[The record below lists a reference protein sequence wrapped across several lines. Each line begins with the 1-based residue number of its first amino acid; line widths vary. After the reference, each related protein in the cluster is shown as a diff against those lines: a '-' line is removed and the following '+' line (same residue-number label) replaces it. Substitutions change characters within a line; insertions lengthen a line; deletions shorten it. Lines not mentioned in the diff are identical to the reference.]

1 MKKKQRKQNKKK
13 KTKHDSTVTQKPT
26 QKPISST
33 TLSSSPILTEL
44 LGAQMESLL
53 CLSTQTEG
61 DGATV
66 CKEIDDLALS
76 GPGNFLNNDDYHAW
90 CIDDK
95 GLICDYSSAQLVM
108 KSYHG
113 TSDMI
118 RRPFTAHEIPK
129 MLAHCDKIY
138 DAYLEGIAAEF
149 GGDVEAAEKALL
161 SMIDT
166 PLFPLGNCYIRAK
179 LLHKSNPKK
188 YSLVI
193 GSLGFRQADGTIYW
207 EWG

>member
-1 MKKKQRKQNKKK
+1 MKKKQRKQNNKK
-13 KTKHDSTVTQKPT
+13 KTKDDSTVTQKPT
-26 QKPISST
+26 QKPILST
-33 TLSSSPILTEL
+33 TVSSSPILTEL
-44 LGAQMESLL
+44 LGAQESLL

-61 DGATV
+61 DAATI
-66 CKEIDDLALS
+66 CKGIDNLAMS

-95 GLICDYSSAQLVM
+95 GAICDYSSEQLM
-108 KSYHG
+108 SQSNHG
-113 TSDMI
+113 TSDII

-129 MLAHCDKIY
+129 MLAHCDQIY
-138 DAYLEGIAAEF
+138 DAYLEGMVADY
-149 GGDVEAAEKALL
+149 GGDVEEAEKALL
-161 SMIDT
+161 SIIDT
-166 PLFPLGNCYIRAK
+166 PLFPSGNCYIRAK
-179 LLHKSNPKK
+179 LLHKSNPRK

>member
-1 MKKKQRKQNKKK
+1 MKKKQRKQNNKK

-33 TLSSSPILTEL
+33 TLSSSTILTEL
-44 LGAQMESLL
+44 LGAQLES
-53 CLSTQTEG
+53 LSTQTEG
-61 DGATV
+61 DAATV
-66 CKEIDDLALS
+66 CKEIDDLAIS
-76 GPGNFLNNDDYHAW
+76 GPGNFLNKDDYHAW

-95 GLICDYSSAQLVM
+95 GLICDYSSAQLM
-108 KSYHG
+108 EKSYHG
-113 TSDMI
+113 TSDII

-129 MLAHCDKIY
+129 MLVHCDKIY
-138 DAYLEGIAAEF
+138 DAFLEGIAAKY
-149 GGDVEAAEKALL
+149 GGDVEGAEKALL
-161 SMIDT
+161 SLIDT
-166 PLFPLGNCYIRAK
+166 PLFPSRNCYIRAK

-193 GSLGFRQADGTIYW
+193 GSLGFRQDDGNIYW